1 MSGLCVSPEDISNK
15 MDRGALQAF
24 WVTPAAVRR
33 GWLPVSE
40 VIRSVCL
47 SLPAVR
53 GDPQQNPEEISGK
66 NTPQIKKENWLL
78 SLCGCS
84 RAQEKCL
91 PAFRHVLYRGN
102 DVICWRSNVVFITR
116 NGINV
121 QIFKCKSQSPKPL
134 KIRISFMIKQNKN
147 DLES

>member
-1 MSGLCVSPEDISNK
+1 M
-15 MDRGALQAF
+15 
-24 WVTPAAVRR
+24 
-33 GWLPVSE
+33 
-40 VIRSVCL
+40 CL

-66 NTPQIKKENWLL
+66 NTPQIKKGKLAAA
-78 SLCGCS
+78 LCYPSVDAPELRKMPSGDPS
-84 RAQEKCL
+84 RAL
-91 PAFRHVLYRGN
+91 GGN

-134 KIRISFMIKQNKN
+134 KIRISFMIK
-147 DLES
+147 